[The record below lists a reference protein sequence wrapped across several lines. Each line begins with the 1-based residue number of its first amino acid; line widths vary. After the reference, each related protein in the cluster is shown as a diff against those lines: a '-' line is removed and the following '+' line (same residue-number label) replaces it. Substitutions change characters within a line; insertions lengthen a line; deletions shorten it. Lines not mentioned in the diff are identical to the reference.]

1 MSQKQYICMPTHPL
15 NKAYRPGAVDSA
27 KVQQKIR
34 ITNNYSDFIKNF
46 LTDDPP
52 IPYSLFPTPYFLPK
66 SNLQATFTVE
76 NSHFYTT
83 HLQSSQSFVPFEY

>member
-1 MSQKQYICMPTHPL
+1 MPTHPL

-46 LTDDPP
+46 L
-52 IPYSLFPTPYFLPK
+52 IK
-66 SNLQATFTVE
+66 VE
-76 NSHFYTT
+76 N
-83 HLQSSQSFVPFEY
+83 

>member
-1 MSQKQYICMPTHPL
+1 MPTHPL

-52 IPYSLFPTPYFLPK
+52 IPYSLFPTPCSLLPTK
-66 SNLQATFTVE
+66 QQPAGNLHRKKQPLLHHPLAKFTMFFT
-76 NSHFYTT
+76 S
-83 HLQSSQSFVPFEY
+83 